1 MTQKQEIIEYMVSE
15 YNNNEAMY
23 HNNPVDLAMNAAEM
37 FELWE
42 RIGDC
47 DHYPDW
53 LDNETDDIC
62 QGNY

>member
-1 MTQKQEIIEYMVSE
+1 MVSE